1 MAVVSSIVIV
11 MSPVDESNVAVRKSS
26 LVPSESEM
34 YSSGSP
40 QARSGGPL

>member
-1 MAVVSSIVIV
+1 VAVVSSIVIV
-11 MSPVDESNVAVRKSS
+11 ISPVEESNVAERKSS

-40 QARSGGPL
+40 QALSGGPL